1 MAVTDDAFELVRDL
15 NRLKQ
20 IALDSGNTELQ
31 TLAVNISN
39 RVSRLSQ
46 SLTDLLRERDEIKDV
61 IDPNKTYSAN
71 KLARQSRQSRA
82 NPNNPNAAGVIGS
95 LRPKG
100 LNGPAVP

>member
-31 TLAVNISN
+31 ALAVNISN

-71 KLARQSRQSRA
+71 KLSRQARS
-82 NPNNPNAAGVIGS
+82 NPNNPNSVGVIGS